1 MLQGI
6 VAFVS
11 HPASQDKIL
20 IWRLMHNTT
29 ISHILW
35 SWCVQ
40 ETLNFINNNRQ
51 YMTQSKTAIPKQ
63 KKGFPYE
70 KNNFIWLI
78 LHYYFTYCQI
88 LVFQQKVSS

>member
-40 ETLNFINNNRQ
+40 ETLNFINNN
-51 YMTQSKTAIPKQ
+51 
-63 KKGFPYE
+63 
-70 KNNFIWLI
+70 
-78 LHYYFTYCQI
+78 
-88 LVFQQKVSS
+88 